1 MGDYSDVAL
10 CLTKTGAAKLATA
23 VEARVS
29 DTYGDF
35 ASNDIKEMVGRE
47 PAHKDMASGT
57 VAFCWTGMKWYADF
71 EEVAFVENF
80 MADLE
85 YEDYYFIRV
94 GEDYNDIEVNGGF
107 WDNSFGMRI
116 ERRIVLEDAG

>member
-1 MGDYSDVAL
+1 MGYYSDVAL

-29 DTYGDF
+29 DTYGEF
-35 ASNDIKEMVGRE
+35 ASNAIKEMVGRE
-47 PAHKDMASGT
+47 PAHKDMDSGA
-57 VAFCWTGMKWYADF
+57 VAFCWNGMKWYADF

-94 GEDYNDIEVNGGF
+94 SEDYDDIEVNGGF
-107 WDNSFGMRI
+107 WDNPLGLSLMRGI
-116 ERRIVLEDAG
+116 AVG